1 MEPNEVKFSD
11 KWITH
16 GIDKD
21 AIDYCSKLAFKIRR
35 VSSSQLRNFFGE
47 LRRIQMKGYESNR
60 NSFYMLKPKLAYAV
74 ARARDTNNGLKN
86 FKEEISKM
94 MDKVSN
100 EKQFEN
106 FVTMIEAIVAY
117 HKALEK

>member
-1 MEPNEVKFSD
+1 MEPNTVMFNKE
-11 KWITH
+11 WITN
-16 GIDKD
+16 GINKD
-21 AIDYCSKLAFKIRR
+21 AIVYCSNLASRISR

-60 NSFYMLKPKLAYAV
+60 NSFYMLKPKLVYAV
-74 ARARDTNNGLKN
+74 ARAKDKDVLQYFEK
-86 FKEEISKM
+86 EISKM
-94 MDKVSN
+94 MDNVSN